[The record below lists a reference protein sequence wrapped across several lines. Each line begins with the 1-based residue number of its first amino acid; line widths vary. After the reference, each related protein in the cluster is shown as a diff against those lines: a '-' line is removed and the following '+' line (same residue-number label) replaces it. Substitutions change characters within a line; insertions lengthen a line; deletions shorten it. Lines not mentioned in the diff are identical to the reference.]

1 MVAVGIVWI
10 PIVQNFSE
18 LFHYIQSI
26 TSYLAPPVCAVYVL
40 AVLWKRTNEQV
51 GLMVDSPQ
59 YSQGQLFDDSDDY
72 LLTQKLIVLRTTLAL
87 RNGECYWSFLH
98 YI

>member
-1 MVAVGIVWI
+1 MLINKTIISSFSHISSSQLDIIDIFRVFVLFMVAIGIIWI

-40 AVLWKRTNEQV
+40 AIGWKRTNEPV
-51 GLMVDSPQ
+51 
-59 YSQGQLFDDSDDY
+59 
-72 LLTQKLIVLRTTLAL
+72 
-87 RNGECYWSFLH
+87 
-98 YI
+98 